1 MGDRGAQRLVKNPLI
16 HVSFLY
22 VGPVASRH
30 LLQSVFFFF
39 FHADKGIRIFL
50 FIQLLLSF
58 ILLSNRLFI
67 KLNV

>member
-30 LLQSVFFFF
+30 LLQSVFFFMQIKELELF
-39 FHADKGIRIFL
+39 FFNLIG
-50 FIQLLLSF
+50 SF
-58 ILLSNRLFI
+58 IHFVI
-67 KLNV
+67 K